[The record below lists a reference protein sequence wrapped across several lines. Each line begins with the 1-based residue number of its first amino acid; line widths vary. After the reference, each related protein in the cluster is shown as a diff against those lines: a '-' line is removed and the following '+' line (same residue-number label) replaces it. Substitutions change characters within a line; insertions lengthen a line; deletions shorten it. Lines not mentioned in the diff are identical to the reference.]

1 MHEFDGKALIF
12 MIFNNDA
19 IKKEL
24 SGLLDTSRQARRHHL
39 IFLLKIALAM
49 FLILCFSGFAIG
61 IGFVRGAIDA
71 APSLDI
77 LDVQPQGYASQIYD
91 ADGNLMQ
98 TLVME
103 GSNREEV
110 SFDQLPDDLVNAFIA
125 IEDSR
130 FYEHNGID
138 LKGILRAAYV
148 GITSGRFSEGASTIT
163 QQLIKNNVLQG
174 GYETSMADKLR
185 RKIQEQFLAVK
196 LEDQLDSK
204 ETILEYYLNTINLG
218 GNCLGVQTAAHR
230 YFGKNVWEL
239 TLSECTVL
247 AATTSNPSRYNPLT
261 HPKENAV
268 RRKIVLE
275 KMYEQNFIT
284 YDQKNDAL
292 DDDVYSRIQTVDNA
306 TSGSTVFSYFT
317 DAVYNQVCDDL
328 QSKLGYSASQAY
340 KLLYSGGLQIYSTMD
355 PSIQAIVDEE
365 INNADNYISSTG
377 SRLLEYSLNYALTV
391 CHADGSESTYT
402 ENDLISYFQSEKKQA
417 TFANIYASKEDIY
430 RSVREFKASLLISGD
445 SVTNETITPIL
456 EPQESVV
463 VMNQSNGHVAAIS
476 GGRGEKEGS
485 LTLNRALHCHRQ
497 PGSVS
502 MIISTFAPAID
513 SCGATLA
520 STYYDAPY
528 SSGNQQVLNWWG
540 NPYLGYNN
548 IRQAITYSMNV
559 IGARCLTSLVSDSTA
574 YDYLELFGLGDASGQ
589 EISFSLA
596 NTNSSYTVTNEM
608 LTAAF
613 ASIANDGIYQ
623 KPTYYTKVLDRQGN
637 ILLESVPSQ
646 TRIIK
651 SSSAALLTSAMED
664 VISSDSSYYYQ
675 YGITPTGTLCQVD
688 SMTLAGKSGTTTSGS
703 DVWFIGYSPY
713 YTCGI
718 WSGYDDSKVLSTGTE
733 YHKTIWQKI
742 MARIHTDLDNKDF
755 VFTDELESAKI
766 CSKSGLLAVDGVCN
780 SSSSNASVYTEY
792 FAPGT
797 APTSY
802 CDRHYA
808 LRICTE
814 SGKSATKYCPG
825 DSVVQRVY
833 LHIDDNDL
841 SSGTTTDSDYLAPS
855 NLQSCDIHTGDSTR

>member
-19 IKKEL
+19 IKNEL

-49 FLILCFSGFAIG
+49 FLILCFAGFAVG

-77 LDVQPQGYASQIYD
+77 IDVQPQGYASQIYD

-148 GITSGRFSEGASTIT
+148 GITNGRFSEGASTIT

-174 GYETSMADKLR
+174 GYETNMADKLR

-218 GNCLGVQTAAHR
+218 GNCLGVQTAANR

-239 TLSECTVL
+239 TLSECSVL

-292 DDDVYSRIQTVDNA
+292 DDDVYSRIQTVNNT

-328 QSKLGYSASQAY
+328 QSKLGYSASQSY

-355 PSIQAIVDEE
+355 PSIQSIVDEE
-365 INNADNYISSTG
+365 VNNADNYISSTG

-445 SVTNETITPIL
+445 SVTSETIIPIL

-463 VMNQSNGHVAAIS
+463 VMNQSNGQVAAIS

-485 LTLNRALHCHRQ
+485 LTLNRALHCSRQ
-497 PGSVS
+497 PGSIS
-502 MIISTFAPAID
+502 MILGTFAPAID

-574 YDYLELFGLGDASGQ
+574 YDYLELFGLGSADLFKAS
-589 EISFSLA
+589 SSLA
-596 NTNSSYTVTNEM
+596 STSQSYTVTNEM

-718 WSGYDDSKVLSTGTE
+718 WSGYDDSKVLSNGTE

-755 VFTDELESAKI
+755 IFTDELESAKI

-808 LRICTE
+808 LRICTK

-825 DSVVQRVY
+825 DLVVQRVY
-833 LHIDDNDL
+833 LHIDDSDL

-855 NLQSCDIHTGDSTR
+855 NLQSCDIHTGDSSR

>member
-1 MHEFDGKALIF
+1 
-12 MIFNNDA
+12 MIFNNDT

-39 IFLLKIALAM
+39 IFLLKMTLAV
-49 FLILCFSGFAIG
+49 FLILCCSGFAIG

-110 SFDQLPDDLVNAFIA
+110 SFDQLPADLVNAFIA

-163 QQLIKNNVLQG
+163 QQLIKNNMLQG

-196 LEDQLDSK
+196 LEDQLGSK

-275 KMYEQNFIT
+275 KMYDQNFIT

-292 DDDVYSRIQTVDNA
+292 ADDVYSRIQTADN
-306 TSGSTVFSYFT
+306 TFSGSMVFSYFT

-328 QSKLGYSASQAY
+328 QSKLGYSASQSY

-365 INNADNYISSTG
+365 VNNADNYISSTG
-377 SRLLEYSLNYALTV
+377 SRLLEYSLNYTLTV

-402 ENDLISYFQSEKKQA
+402 ENDLTSYFQSEKKQA
-417 TFANIYASKEDIY
+417 TFANVYASKEDIY
-430 RSVREFKASLLISGD
+430 RSIREFKASLLISGD

-485 LTLNRALHCHRQ
+485 LTLNRALHSNRQ
-497 PGSVS
+497 PGSAS

-574 YDYLELFGLGDASGQ
+574 YDYLELFGLGDTSGQ

-651 SSSAALLTSAMED
+651 SSSAALLTNAMED

-718 WSGYDDSKVLSTGTE
+718 WSGYDDSKVLSNGTE

-742 MARIHTDLDNKDF
+742 MARIHADLDNKDF

-780 SSSSNASVYTEY
+780 SSSSNACVYTEY

>member
-49 FLILCFSGFAIG
+49 FLILCFASFAIG

-110 SFDQLPDDLVNAFIA
+110 SFDQLPADLVNAFIA

-196 LEDQLDSK
+196 LEDQLGSK

-268 RRKIVLE
+268 RRKIVIE

-328 QSKLGYSASQAY
+328 QSKLGYSASQSY

-476 GGRGEKEGS
+476 GGRGEKEGI
-485 LTLNRALHCHRQ
+485 LTLNRALHSNRQ
-497 PGSVS
+497 PGSAS

-574 YDYLELFGLGDASGQ
+574 YDYLELFGLVDANVFES
-589 EISFSLA
+589 SASLA
-596 NTNSSYTVTNEM
+596 SASQSYTVTNEM

-637 ILLESVPSQ
+637 ILLESVPSK

-651 SSSAALLTSAMED
+651 SSSAALLTNAMED

-718 WSGYDDSKVLSTGTE
+718 WSGYDDSKVLSNGTE

-742 MARIHTDLDNKDF
+742 MARIHADLDNKDF

-780 SSSSNASVYTEY
+780 SSSSNACVYTEY

-833 LHIDDNDL
+833 LHIDDSDL

-855 NLQSCDIHTGDSTR
+855 NLQSCDIHTVDSTR

>member
-19 IKKEL
+19 IKNEL

-39 IFLLKIALAM
+39 IFLLKITLAM
-49 FLILCFSGFAIG
+49 FLILCFAGFAVG

-77 LDVQPQGYASQIYD
+77 IDVQPQGYASQIYD

-148 GITSGRFSEGASTIT
+148 GITNGRFSEGASTIT

-174 GYETSMADKLR
+174 GYETNMADKLR

-218 GNCLGVQTAAHR
+218 GNCLGVQTAANR

-239 TLSECTVL
+239 TLSECSVL

-292 DDDVYSRIQTVDNA
+292 DDDVYSRIQTVNNT

-328 QSKLGYSASQAY
+328 QSKLGYSASQSY

-355 PSIQAIVDEE
+355 PSIQSIVDEE
-365 INNADNYISSTG
+365 VNNADNYISSTG

-445 SVTNETITPIL
+445 SVTSETIIPIL

-463 VMNQSNGHVAAIS
+463 VMNQSNGQVAAIS

-485 LTLNRALHCHRQ
+485 LTLNRALHCSRQ
-497 PGSVS
+497 PGSIS
-502 MIISTFAPAID
+502 MILGTFAPAID

-528 SSGNQQVLNWWG
+528 LSGNQQVLNWWG

-574 YDYLELFGLGDASGQ
+574 YDYLELFGLGSADLFETS
-589 EISFSLA
+589 SSLA
-596 NTNSSYTVTNEM
+596 STSQSYTVTNEM

-718 WSGYDDSKVLSTGTE
+718 WSGYDDSKVLSNGTE

-755 VFTDELESAKI
+755 IFTDELESAKI

-825 DSVVQRVY
+825 DLVVQRVY
-833 LHIDDNDL
+833 LHIDDSDL

-855 NLQSCDIHTGDSTR
+855 NLQSCDIHTGDSSR

>member
-19 IKKEL
+19 IKNEL

-49 FLILCFSGFAIG
+49 FLILCFAGFAVG

-77 LDVQPQGYASQIYD
+77 IDVQPQGYASQIYD

-148 GITSGRFSEGASTIT
+148 GITNGRFSEGASTIT

-328 QSKLGYSASQAY
+328 QSKLGYSASQSY

-463 VMNQSNGHVAAIS
+463 VMNQSNGQVAAIS

-497 PGSVS
+497 PGSAS

-589 EISFSLA
+589 EFSFSPA

-651 SSSAALLTSAMED
+651 SSSAALLTNAMED

-688 SMTLAGKSGTTTSGS
+688 SMTLAGKSGTTISGS

-718 WSGYDDSKVLSTGTE
+718 WSGYDDSKVLSNGTE

-808 LRICTE
+808 LRICTK

-825 DSVVQRVY
+825 DLVVQRVY
-833 LHIDDNDL
+833 LHIDDSDL

-855 NLQSCDIHTGDSTR
+855 NLQSCDIHTGDSSR

>member
-49 FLILCFSGFAIG
+49 FLILCFASFAIG

-110 SFDQLPDDLVNAFIA
+110 SFDQLPADLVNAFIA

-196 LEDQLDSK
+196 LEDQLGSK

-328 QSKLGYSASQAY
+328 QSKLGYSASQSY

-485 LTLNRALHCHRQ
+485 LTLNRALHSNRQ
-497 PGSVS
+497 PGSAS

-574 YDYLELFGLGDASGQ
+574 YDYLELFGLVDANVFES
-589 EISFSLA
+589 SASLA
-596 NTNSSYTVTNEM
+596 SASQSYTVTNEM

-637 ILLESVPSQ
+637 ILLESVPSK

-651 SSSAALLTSAMED
+651 SSSAALLTNAMED

-718 WSGYDDSKVLSTGTE
+718 WSGYDDSKVLSNGTE

-742 MARIHTDLDNKDF
+742 MARIHADLDNKDF

-780 SSSSNASVYTEY
+780 SSSSNACVYTEY

-833 LHIDDNDL
+833 LHIDDSDL

-855 NLQSCDIHTGDSTR
+855 NLQSCDIHTVDSTR

>member
-1 MHEFDGKALIF
+1 

-49 FLILCFSGFAIG
+49 FLILCFAGFAIG

-148 GITSGRFSEGASTIT
+148 GITNGRFSEGASTIT

-328 QSKLGYSASQAY
+328 QSKLGYSASQSY

-365 INNADNYISSTG
+365 VNNADNYISSTG

-463 VMNQSNGHVAAIS
+463 VMNQSNGQVAAIS

-497 PGSVS
+497 PGSAS

-574 YDYLELFGLGDASGQ
+574 YDYLELFGLVDANVFES
-589 EISFSLA
+589 SASLA
-596 NTNSSYTVTNEM
+596 SASQSYTVTNEM

-637 ILLESVPSQ
+637 ILLESV
-646 TRIIK
+646 
-651 SSSAALLTSAMED
+651 L
-664 VISSDSSYYYQ
+664 SDKNYQ
-675 YGITPTGTLCQVD
+675 KFLCCSFNKCNGGCD
-688 SMTLAGKSGTTTSGS
+688 
-703 DVWFIGYSPY
+703 FI
-713 YTCGI
+713 
-718 WSGYDDSKVLSTGTE
+718 
-733 YHKTIWQKI
+733 
-742 MARIHTDLDNKDF
+742 
-755 VFTDELESAKI
+755 
-766 CSKSGLLAVDGVCN
+766 
-780 SSSSNASVYTEY
+780 
-792 FAPGT
+792 
-797 APTSY
+797 
-802 CDRHYA
+802 
-808 LRICTE
+808 
-814 SGKSATKYCPG
+814 
-825 DSVVQRVY
+825 
-833 LHIDDNDL
+833 
-841 SSGTTTDSDYLAPS
+841 
-855 NLQSCDIHTGDSTR
+855 

>member
-19 IKKEL
+19 IKNEL

-49 FLILCFSGFAIG
+49 FLILCFAGFAVG

-77 LDVQPQGYASQIYD
+77 IDVQPQGYASQIYD

-148 GITSGRFSEGASTIT
+148 GITNGRFSEGASTIT

-218 GNCLGVQTAAHR
+218 GNCLGVQTAANR

-239 TLSECTVL
+239 TLSECSVL

-292 DDDVYSRIQTVDNA
+292 DDDVYSRIQTVNNT

-328 QSKLGYSASQAY
+328 QSKLGYSASQSY

-355 PSIQAIVDEE
+355 PSIQSIVDEE
-365 INNADNYISSTG
+365 VNNADNYISSTG

-402 ENDLISYFQSEKKQA
+402 ENDLTSYFQSEKKQA

-445 SVTNETITPIL
+445 SVTSETIIPIL

-463 VMNQSNGHVAAIS
+463 VMNQSNGQVAAIS

-485 LTLNRALHCHRQ
+485 LTLNRALHCSRQ
-497 PGSVS
+497 PGSIS
-502 MIISTFAPAID
+502 MILSTFAPAID

-528 SSGNQQVLNWWG
+528 LSGNQQVLNWWG

-589 EISFSLA
+589 EFSFSPA

-718 WSGYDDSKVLSTGTE
+718 WSGYDDSKVLSNGTE

-755 VFTDELESAKI
+755 IFTDELESAKI

-808 LRICTE
+808 LRICTK

-825 DSVVQRVY
+825 DLVVQRVY
-833 LHIDDNDL
+833 LHIDDSDL

-855 NLQSCDIHTGDSTR
+855 NLQSCDIHTGDSSR

>member
-49 FLILCFSGFAIG
+49 FLILCFAGFAIG

-138 LKGILRAAYV
+138 LRGILRAAYV
-148 GITSGRFSEGASTIT
+148 GITNGRFSEGASTIT

-196 LEDQLDSK
+196 LEDQLGSK

-328 QSKLGYSASQAY
+328 QSKLGYSASQSY

-463 VMNQSNGHVAAIS
+463 VMNQSNGQVAAIS

-497 PGSVS
+497 PGSAS

-651 SSSAALLTSAMED
+651 SSSAALLTNAMED

-718 WSGYDDSKVLSTGTE
+718 WSGYDDSKVLSNGTE

-742 MARIHTDLDNKDF
+742 MARIHADLDNKDF

-855 NLQSCDIHTGDSTR
+855 NLQSCDIHTVDSTH

>member
-12 MIFNNDA
+12 MIFNNDS
-19 IKKEL
+19 IKNEL

-49 FLILCFSGFAIG
+49 FLILCFAGFAVG

-77 LDVQPQGYASQIYD
+77 IDVQPQGYASQIYD

-148 GITSGRFSEGASTIT
+148 GITNGRFSEGASTIT

-196 LEDQLDSK
+196 LEDQLGSK

-292 DDDVYSRIQTVDNA
+292 DDDVYSRIQTVNNT

-328 QSKLGYSASQAY
+328 QSKLGYSASQSY

-355 PSIQAIVDEE
+355 PSIQSIVDEE
-365 INNADNYISSTG
+365 VNNADNYISSTG

-445 SVTNETITPIL
+445 SVTSETIIPIL
-456 EPQESVV
+456 EPQESVI
-463 VMNQSNGHVAAIS
+463 VMNQSNGQVAAIS

-485 LTLNRALHCHRQ
+485 LTLNRALHCSRQ
-497 PGSVS
+497 PGSIS
-502 MIISTFAPAID
+502 MILGTFAPAID

-574 YDYLELFGLGDASGQ
+574 YDYLELFGLVDANVFES
-589 EISFSLA
+589 SASLA
-596 NTNSSYTVTNEM
+596 SASQSYTVTNEM

-651 SSSAALLTSAMED
+651 SSSAALLTNAMED
-664 VISSDSSYYYQ
+664 VVSSDSSYYYQ
-675 YGITPTGTLCQVD
+675 YGITPTGKLCQID

-718 WSGYDDSKVLSTGTE
+718 WSGYDDSKVLSNGTE

-825 DSVVQRVY
+825 DLVVQRVY
-833 LHIDDNDL
+833 LHIDDSDL

-855 NLQSCDIHTGDSTR
+855 NLQSCDIHTGDSSR

>member
-445 SVTNETITPIL
+445 SVANETITPIL

-520 STYYDAPY
+520 STYYDSPY

-574 YDYLELFGLGDASGQ
+574 YDYLELFGLGDTSGQ

-623 KPTYYTKVLDRQGN
+623 KPTYYTKVLDRHGN

-651 SSSAALLTSAMED
+651 SSSAALLTNAMED

-718 WSGYDDSKVLSTGTE
+718 WSGYDDSKVLSNGTE

-742 MARIHTDLDNKDF
+742 MARIHADLDNKDF

-780 SSSSNASVYTEY
+780 SSSSNACVYTEY

-833 LHIDDNDL
+833 LHIDDSDL

-855 NLQSCDIHTGDSTR
+855 NLQSCDIHTVDSTR

>member
-49 FLILCFSGFAIG
+49 FLILCFAGFAIG

-110 SFDQLPDDLVNAFIA
+110 SFDQLPADLVNAFIA

-196 LEDQLDSK
+196 LEDQLGSK

-328 QSKLGYSASQAY
+328 QSKLGYSASQSY

-574 YDYLELFGLGDASGQ
+574 YDYLELFGLGDTSGQ

-637 ILLESVPSQ
+637 ILLESVPSK

-651 SSSAALLTSAMED
+651 SSSAALLTNAMED

-792 FAPGT
+792 FAPST

-833 LHIDDNDL
+833 LHIDDSDL

-855 NLQSCDIHTGDSTR
+855 NLQSCDIHTVDSTR

>member
-49 FLILCFSGFAIG
+49 FLILCFAGFAIG

-196 LEDQLDSK
+196 LEDQLGSK

-328 QSKLGYSASQAY
+328 QSKLGYSASQSY

-463 VMNQSNGHVAAIS
+463 VMNQSNGQVAAIS

-497 PGSVS
+497 PGSAS

-574 YDYLELFGLGDASGQ
+574 YDYLELFGLVDANVFES
-589 EISFSLA
+589 SASLA
-596 NTNSSYTVTNEM
+596 SASQSYTVTNEM

-651 SSSAALLTSAMED
+651 SSSAALLTNAMED

-675 YGITPTGTLCQVD
+675 Y
-688 SMTLAGKSGTTTSGS
+688 
-703 DVWFIGYSPY
+703 
-713 YTCGI
+713 
-718 WSGYDDSKVLSTGTE
+718 
-733 YHKTIWQKI
+733 
-742 MARIHTDLDNKDF
+742 
-755 VFTDELESAKI
+755 
-766 CSKSGLLAVDGVCN
+766 
-780 SSSSNASVYTEY
+780 
-792 FAPGT
+792 
-797 APTSY
+797 
-802 CDRHYA
+802 
-808 LRICTE
+808 
-814 SGKSATKYCPG
+814 
-825 DSVVQRVY
+825 
-833 LHIDDNDL
+833 
-841 SSGTTTDSDYLAPS
+841 
-855 NLQSCDIHTGDSTR
+855 

>member
-49 FLILCFSGFAIG
+49 FLILCFAGFAIG
-61 IGFVRGAIDA
+61 IGFVRGSIDA

-196 LEDQLDSK
+196 LENQLDSK

-328 QSKLGYSASQAY
+328 QSKLGYSASQSY

-445 SVTNETITPIL
+445 SVTNETITPII

-463 VMNQSNGHVAAIS
+463 VMNQSNGQVAAIS

-485 LTLNRALHCHRQ
+485 LTLNRALHSSRQ
-497 PGSVS
+497 PGSAS

-559 IGARCLTSLVSDSTA
+559 IGARCLTSLVSESTA
-574 YDYLELFGLGDASGQ
+574 YDYLELFGLGDTSGQ

-651 SSSAALLTSAMED
+651 SSSAALLTNAMED

-718 WSGYDDSKVLSTGTE
+718 WSGYDDSKVLSNGTE

-841 SSGTTTDSDYLAPS
+841 SRGTTTDSDYLGPS

>member
-12 MIFNNDA
+12 MIFNNYA

-49 FLILCFSGFAIG
+49 FLILCFAGFAIG

-574 YDYLELFGLGDASGQ
+574 YDYLELFGLGDTSGQ

-637 ILLESVPSQ
+637 ILLESVPSK

-651 SSSAALLTSAMED
+651 SSSAALLTNAMED

-718 WSGYDDSKVLSTGTE
+718 WSGYDDSKVLSNGTE

-742 MARIHTDLDNKDF
+742 MARIHADLDNKDF

-780 SSSSNASVYTEY
+780 SSSSNACVYTEY

-833 LHIDDNDL
+833 LHIDDSDL

-855 NLQSCDIHTGDSTR
+855 NLQSCDIHTVDSTR

>member
-1 MHEFDGKALIF
+1 
-12 MIFNNDA
+12 MIFNNDT

-39 IFLLKIALAM
+39 IFLLKMTLAV
-49 FLILCFSGFAIG
+49 FLILCCTGFAIG

-77 LDVQPQGYASQIYD
+77 LSAQPQGYASQIYD

-174 GYETSMADKLR
+174 GYETSIADKLR
-185 RKIQEQFLAVK
+185 RKIQEQFLATK
-196 LEDQLDSK
+196 LEDQLDNK

-275 KMYEQNFIT
+275 KMYDQNFIT

-292 DDDVYSRIQTVDNA
+292 ADDVYNRIQTADN
-306 TSGSTVFSYFT
+306 TFSGSIVFSYFT

-328 QSKLGYSASQAY
+328 QSKLGYSASQSY

-365 INNADNYISSTG
+365 VNNADNYISSTG
-377 SRLLEYSLNYALTV
+377 SRLLEYSLNYTLTV

-402 ENDLISYFQSEKKQA
+402 ENDLTSYFQSEKKQA
-417 TFANIYASKEDIY
+417 TFANVYASKEDIY
-430 RSVREFKASLLISGD
+430 RSIREFKASLLISGD

-485 LTLNRALHCHRQ
+485 LTLNRALHSNRQ
-497 PGSVS
+497 PGSAS
-502 MIISTFAPAID
+502 MIISMFAPAID

-675 YGITPTGTLCQVD
+675 YGITPTGKLCQVD

-833 LHIDDNDL
+833 LHIDDSDL

-855 NLQSCDIHTGDSTR
+855 NLQSCDIHTVDSTH

>member
-19 IKKEL
+19 IKNEL

-49 FLILCFSGFAIG
+49 FLILCFAGFAVG

-77 LDVQPQGYASQIYD
+77 IDVQPQGYASQIYD

-138 LKGILRAAYV
+138 LKGLLRAAYV
-148 GITSGRFSEGASTIT
+148 GITNGRFSEGASTIT

-174 GYETSMADKLR
+174 GYETNMADKLR

-218 GNCLGVQTAAHR
+218 GNCLGVQTAANR

-239 TLSECTVL
+239 TLSECSVL

-292 DDDVYSRIQTVDNA
+292 DDDVYSRIQTVNNT

-328 QSKLGYSASQAY
+328 QSKLGYSASQSY

-355 PSIQAIVDEE
+355 PSIQSIVDEE
-365 INNADNYISSTG
+365 VNNADNYISSTG

-445 SVTNETITPIL
+445 SVTSETIIPIL

-463 VMNQSNGHVAAIS
+463 VMNQSNGQVAAIS

-485 LTLNRALHCHRQ
+485 LTLNRALHCSRQ
-497 PGSVS
+497 PGSIS
-502 MIISTFAPAID
+502 MILGTFAPAID

-574 YDYLELFGLGDASGQ
+574 YDYLELFGLGSADLFKAS
-589 EISFSLA
+589 SSLA
-596 NTNSSYTVTNEM
+596 STSQSYTVTNEM

-651 SSSAALLTSAMED
+651 SSSAALLTNAMED

-718 WSGYDDSKVLSTGTE
+718 WSGYDDSKVLSNGTE

-755 VFTDELESAKI
+755 IFTDELESAKI

-808 LRICTE
+808 LRICTK

-825 DSVVQRVY
+825 DLVVQRVY
-833 LHIDDNDL
+833 LHIDDSDL

-855 NLQSCDIHTGDSTR
+855 NLQSCDIHTGDSSR

>member
-12 MIFNNDA
+12 MIFNNDT

-49 FLILCFSGFAIG
+49 FLILCFAGFAIG

-328 QSKLGYSASQAY
+328 QSKLGYSASQSY

-365 INNADNYISSTG
+365 VNNADNYISSTG
-377 SRLLEYSLNYALTV
+377 SRLLEYSLNYTLTV

-402 ENDLISYFQSEKKQA
+402 ENDLTSYFQSEKKQA
-417 TFANIYASKEDIY
+417 TFANVYASKEDIY
-430 RSVREFKASLLISGD
+430 RSIREFKASLLISGD

-485 LTLNRALHCHRQ
+485 LTLNRALHSNRQ
-497 PGSVS
+497 PGSAS
-502 MIISTFAPAID
+502 MIISIFAPAID

-520 STYYDAPY
+520 STYYDSPY

-574 YDYLELFGLGDASGQ
+574 YDYLELFGLGDTSGQ

-623 KPTYYTKVLDRQGN
+623 KPTYYTKVLDRHGN

-651 SSSAALLTSAMED
+651 SSSAALLTNAMED

-718 WSGYDDSKVLSTGTE
+718 WSGYDDSKVLSNGTE

-742 MARIHTDLDNKDF
+742 MARIHADLDNKDF

-780 SSSSNASVYTEY
+780 SSSSNACVYTEY

-833 LHIDDNDL
+833 LHIDDSDL

-855 NLQSCDIHTGDSTR
+855 NLQSCDIHTVDSTQ

>member
-19 IKKEL
+19 IKNEL

-49 FLILCFSGFAIG
+49 FLILCFAGFAVG

-77 LDVQPQGYASQIYD
+77 IDVQPQGYASQIYD

-148 GITSGRFSEGASTIT
+148 GITNGRFSEGASTIT

-174 GYETSMADKLR
+174 GYETNMADKLR

-218 GNCLGVQTAAHR
+218 GNCLGVQTAANR

-239 TLSECTVL
+239 TLSECSVL

-261 HPKENAV
+261 HPNENAV

-292 DDDVYSRIQTVDNA
+292 DDDVYSRIQTVNNT

-328 QSKLGYSASQAY
+328 QSKLGYSASQSY

-355 PSIQAIVDEE
+355 PSIQSIVDEE
-365 INNADNYISSTG
+365 VNNADNYISSTG

-445 SVTNETITPIL
+445 SVTSETIIPIL

-463 VMNQSNGHVAAIS
+463 VMNQSNGQVAAIS

-485 LTLNRALHCHRQ
+485 LTLNRALHCSRQ
-497 PGSVS
+497 PGSIS
-502 MIISTFAPAID
+502 MILGTFAPAID

-574 YDYLELFGLGDASGQ
+574 YDYLELFGLGSADLFKAS
-589 EISFSLA
+589 SSLVS
-596 NTNSSYTVTNEM
+596 TSQSYTVTNEM

-675 YGITPTGTLCQVD
+675 YGITSTGKLCQVD

-703 DVWFIGYSPY
+703 DVWFIGCSPY

-718 WSGYDDSKVLSTGTE
+718 WSGYDDSKVLSNGTE

-755 VFTDELESAKI
+755 IFTDELESAKI

-808 LRICTE
+808 LRICTK
-814 SGKSATKYCPG
+814 SGKSATKYCPS
-825 DSVVQRVY
+825 DLVVQRVY
-833 LHIDDNDL
+833 LHIDDSDL

-855 NLQSCDIHTGDSTR
+855 NLQSCDIHTGDSSR

>member
-39 IFLLKIALAM
+39 IFLLKITLAM
-49 FLILCFSGFAIG
+49 FLILCFAGFAIG

-138 LKGILRAAYV
+138 LKGILRAVYV
-148 GITSGRFSEGASTIT
+148 GITNGRFSEGASTIT

-196 LEDQLDSK
+196 LEDQLGSK

-328 QSKLGYSASQAY
+328 QSKLGYSASQSY

-520 STYYDAPY
+520 STYYDSPY

-574 YDYLELFGLGDASGQ
+574 YDYLELFGLGDTSGQ

-623 KPTYYTKVLDRQGN
+623 KPTYYTKVLDRHGN

-651 SSSAALLTSAMED
+651 SSSAALLTNAMED

-718 WSGYDDSKVLSTGTE
+718 WSGYDDSKVLSNGTE

-742 MARIHTDLDNKDF
+742 MARIHADLDNKDF

-780 SSSSNASVYTEY
+780 SSSSNACVYTEY

-833 LHIDDNDL
+833 LHIDDSDL

-855 NLQSCDIHTGDSTR
+855 NLQSCDIHTVDSTR

>member
-49 FLILCFSGFAIG
+49 FLILCFAGFAIG

-148 GITSGRFSEGASTIT
+148 GITNGRFSEGASTIT

-196 LEDQLDSK
+196 LEDQLGSK

-328 QSKLGYSASQAY
+328 QSKLGYSASQSY

-463 VMNQSNGHVAAIS
+463 VMNQSNGQVAAIS

-497 PGSVS
+497 PGSAS

-675 YGITPTGTLCQVD
+675 YGITPTGKLCQVD

-833 LHIDDNDL
+833 LHIDDSDL

-855 NLQSCDIHTGDSTR
+855 NLQSCDIHTVDSTR

>member
-49 FLILCFSGFAIG
+49 FLILCFVGFAIG

-148 GITSGRFSEGASTIT
+148 GITNGRFSEGASTIT

-185 RKIQEQFLAVK
+185 RKIQEQFLSVK

-328 QSKLGYSASQAY
+328 QSKLGYSASQSY

-463 VMNQSNGHVAAIS
+463 VMNQSNGQVAAIS

-497 PGSVS
+497 PGSAS

-589 EISFSLA
+589 EFSFSPA

-651 SSSAALLTSAMED
+651 SSSAALLTNAMED
-664 VISSDSSYYYQ
+664 VVSSDSSYYYQ

-688 SMTLAGKSGTTTSGS
+688 SMTLAGKSGTTISGS

-718 WSGYDDSKVLSTGTE
+718 WSGYDDSKVLSNGTE

-814 SGKSATKYCPG
+814 SGKSATKYCPD

-833 LHIDDNDL
+833 LHIDDTDL

>member
-12 MIFNNDA
+12 MIFNNDT

-49 FLILCFSGFAIG
+49 FLILCFAGFAIG

-328 QSKLGYSASQAY
+328 QSKLGYSASQSY

-402 ENDLISYFQSEKKQA
+402 ENDLINYFQSEKKQA

-430 RSVREFKASLLISGD
+430 RYIREFKASLLISGD

-463 VMNQSNGHVAAIS
+463 VMNQSNGQVAAIS

-497 PGSVS
+497 PGSAS

-637 ILLESVPSQ
+637 ILLESIPSQ

-675 YGITPTGTLCQVD
+675 YGITPTGKLCQVD

-718 WSGYDDSKVLSTGTE
+718 WSGYDDSKVLSNGTE

-742 MARIHTDLDNKDF
+742 MARIHADLDNKDF

-780 SSSSNASVYTEY
+780 SSSSNACVYTEY

-833 LHIDDNDL
+833 LHIDDSDL

-855 NLQSCDIHTGDSTR
+855 NLQSCDIHTVDSTQ

>member
-49 FLILCFSGFAIG
+49 FLILCFAGFAIG

-148 GITSGRFSEGASTIT
+148 GITNGRFSEGASTIT

-328 QSKLGYSASQAY
+328 QSKLGYSASQSY

-463 VMNQSNGHVAAIS
+463 VMNQSNGQVAAIS

-497 PGSVS
+497 PGSAS

-675 YGITPTGTLCQVD
+675 YGITPTGKLCQVD

-833 LHIDDNDL
+833 LHIDDSDL

-855 NLQSCDIHTGDSTR
+855 NLQSCDIHTVDSTR

>member
-12 MIFNNDA
+12 MIFNNDS
-19 IKKEL
+19 IKNEL

-49 FLILCFSGFAIG
+49 FLILCFAGFAVG

-77 LDVQPQGYASQIYD
+77 IDVQPQGYASQIYD

-148 GITSGRFSEGASTIT
+148 GITNGRFSEGASTIT

-174 GYETSMADKLR
+174 GYETNMADKLR

-218 GNCLGVQTAAHR
+218 GNCLGVQTAANR

-239 TLSECTVL
+239 TLSECSVL

-292 DDDVYSRIQTVDNA
+292 DDDVYSRIQTVNNT

-328 QSKLGYSASQAY
+328 QSKLGYSASQSY

-355 PSIQAIVDEE
+355 PSIQSIVDEE
-365 INNADNYISSTG
+365 VNNADNYISSTG

-445 SVTNETITPIL
+445 SVTSETIIPIL

-463 VMNQSNGHVAAIS
+463 VMNQSNGQVAAIS

-485 LTLNRALHCHRQ
+485 LTLNRALHCSRQ
-497 PGSVS
+497 PGSIS
-502 MIISTFAPAID
+502 MILGTFAPAID

-528 SSGNQQVLNWWG
+528 LSGNQQVLNWWG

-574 YDYLELFGLGDASGQ
+574 YDYLELFGLGSADLFETS
-589 EISFSLA
+589 SSLA
-596 NTNSSYTVTNEM
+596 STSQSYTVTNEM

-718 WSGYDDSKVLSTGTE
+718 WSGYDDSKVLSNGTE

-755 VFTDELESAKI
+755 IFTDELESAKI

-808 LRICTE
+808 LRICTK

-825 DSVVQRVY
+825 DLVVQRVY
-833 LHIDDNDL
+833 LHIDDSDL

-855 NLQSCDIHTGDSTR
+855 NLQSCDIHTGDSSR

>member
-12 MIFNNDA
+12 MIFNNDT

-49 FLILCFSGFAIG
+49 FLILCFAGFAIG

-328 QSKLGYSASQAY
+328 QSKLGYSASQSY

-463 VMNQSNGHVAAIS
+463 VMNQSNGQVAAIS

-497 PGSVS
+497 PGSAS

-780 SSSSNASVYTEY
+780 SSSSNACVYTEY

-833 LHIDDNDL
+833 LHIDDSDL

-855 NLQSCDIHTGDSTR
+855 NLQSCDIHTVDSTH

>member
-49 FLILCFSGFAIG
+49 FLILCFAGFAIG

-110 SFDQLPDDLVNAFIA
+110 SFDQLPADLVNAFIA

-196 LEDQLDSK
+196 LEDQLGSK

-268 RRKIVLE
+268 RRKIVIE

-284 YDQKNDAL
+284 YDQKNYAL

-328 QSKLGYSASQAY
+328 QSKLGYSASQSY

-355 PSIQAIVDEE
+355 SSIQAIVDEE

-485 LTLNRALHCHRQ
+485 LTLNRALHSNRQ
-497 PGSVS
+497 PGSAS

-574 YDYLELFGLGDASGQ
+574 YDYLELFGLVDANVFES
-589 EISFSLA
+589 SASLA
-596 NTNSSYTVTNEM
+596 SASQSYTVTNEM

-637 ILLESVPSQ
+637 ILLESVPSK

-651 SSSAALLTSAMED
+651 SSSAALLTNAMED

-718 WSGYDDSKVLSTGTE
+718 WSGYDDSKVLSNGTE

-742 MARIHTDLDNKDF
+742 MARIHADLDNKDF

-780 SSSSNASVYTEY
+780 SSSSNACVYTEY

-833 LHIDDNDL
+833 LHIDDSDL

-855 NLQSCDIHTGDSTR
+855 NLQSCDIHTVDSTR

>member
-19 IKKEL
+19 IKNEL

-49 FLILCFSGFAIG
+49 FLILCFAGFAVG

-77 LDVQPQGYASQIYD
+77 IDVQPQGYASQIYD

-148 GITSGRFSEGASTIT
+148 GITNGRFSEGASTIT

-218 GNCLGVQTAAHR
+218 GNCLGVQTAANR

-292 DDDVYSRIQTVDNA
+292 ADDVYSRIQTVNNT

-328 QSKLGYSASQAY
+328 QSKLGYSASQSY

-355 PSIQAIVDEE
+355 PSIQSIVDEE
-365 INNADNYISSTG
+365 VNNADNYISSTG

-402 ENDLISYFQSEKKQA
+402 ENDLTSYFQSEKKQA

-445 SVTNETITPIL
+445 SVTSETIIPIL

-463 VMNQSNGHVAAIS
+463 VMNQSNGQVAAIS

-485 LTLNRALHCHRQ
+485 LTLNRALHCSRQ
-497 PGSVS
+497 PGSIS
-502 MIISTFAPAID
+502 MILSTFAPAID

-528 SSGNQQVLNWWG
+528 LSGNQQVLNWWG

-574 YDYLELFGLGDASGQ
+574 YDYLELFGLGNTDLFETS
-589 EISFSLA
+589 SSLA
-596 NTNSSYTVTNEM
+596 STSQSYTVTNEM

-651 SSSAALLTSAMED
+651 SSSAALLTNAMED
-664 VISSDSSYYYQ
+664 VISSNSSYYYQ

-718 WSGYDDSKVLSTGTE
+718 WSGYDDSKVLSNGTE

-780 SSSSNASVYTEY
+780 SSSSNACVYTEY

>member
-49 FLILCFSGFAIG
+49 FLILCFAGFAIG

-185 RKIQEQFLAVK
+185 RKIQEQFLATK

-328 QSKLGYSASQAY
+328 QSKLGYSASQSY

-365 INNADNYISSTG
+365 INNADNYISSAG

-497 PGSVS
+497 PGSAS

-520 STYYDAPY
+520 STYYDSPY

-574 YDYLELFGLGDASGQ
+574 YDYLELFGLGDTSGQ

-623 KPTYYTKVLDRQGN
+623 KPTYYTKVLDRHGN

-651 SSSAALLTSAMED
+651 SSSAALLTNAMED

-718 WSGYDDSKVLSTGTE
+718 WSGYDDSKVLSNGTE

-742 MARIHTDLDNKDF
+742 MARIHADLDNKDF

-780 SSSSNASVYTEY
+780 SSSSNACVYTEY

-833 LHIDDNDL
+833 LHIDDSDL

-855 NLQSCDIHTGDSTR
+855 NLQSCDIHTVDSTR

>member
-49 FLILCFSGFAIG
+49 FLILCFAGFAIG

-196 LEDQLDSK
+196 LEDQLGSK

-463 VMNQSNGHVAAIS
+463 VMNQSNGQVAAIS

-497 PGSVS
+497 PGSAS

-574 YDYLELFGLGDASGQ
+574 YDYLELFGLDDANVFES
-589 EISFSLA
+589 SASLA
-596 NTNSSYTVTNEM
+596 SASQSYTVTNEM

-664 VISSDSSYYYQ
+664 VISSDSSYYEVVLLYH
-675 YGITPTGTLCQVD
+675 ITTHRHLLLLLLLPHHIQQ
-688 SMTLAGKSGTTTSGS
+688 
-703 DVWFIGYSPY
+703 P
-713 YTCGI
+713 
-718 WSGYDDSKVLSTGTE
+718 
-733 YHKTIWQKI
+733 Q
-742 MARIHTDLDNKDF
+742 DLHP
-755 VFTDELESAKI
+755 
-766 CSKSGLLAVDGVCN
+766 LLD
-780 SSSSNASVYTEY
+780 
-792 FAPGT
+792 
-797 APTSY
+797 
-802 CDRHYA
+802 
-808 LRICTE
+808 
-814 SGKSATKYCPG
+814 
-825 DSVVQRVY
+825 
-833 LHIDDNDL
+833 
-841 SSGTTTDSDYLAPS
+841 
-855 NLQSCDIHTGDSTR
+855 

>member
-12 MIFNNDA
+12 MIFNNDT

-49 FLILCFSGFAIG
+49 FLILCFAGFAIG

-110 SFDQLPDDLVNAFIA
+110 CFDQLPDDLVNAFIA

-328 QSKLGYSASQAY
+328 QSKLGYSASQSY

-402 ENDLISYFQSEKKQA
+402 ENDLINYFQSEKKQA

-497 PGSVS
+497 PGSAS

-675 YGITPTGTLCQVD
+675 YGITPTGKLCQVD

-780 SSSSNASVYTEY
+780 SSSSNACVYTEY

-808 LRICTE
+808 LRICSE

-833 LHIDDNDL
+833 LHIDDSDL

-855 NLQSCDIHTGDSTR
+855 NLQSCDIHTVDSTR

>member
-12 MIFNNDA
+12 MIFNNDT

-49 FLILCFSGFAIG
+49 FLILCFAGFAIG

-328 QSKLGYSASQAY
+328 QSKLGYSASQSY

-485 LTLNRALHCHRQ
+485 LTLNRALHSNRQ
-497 PGSVS
+497 PGSAS
-502 MIISTFAPAID
+502 MIINTFAPAID

-833 LHIDDNDL
+833 LHIDDSDL

>member
-12 MIFNNDA
+12 MIFNNDT
-19 IKKEL
+19 IKNEL

-49 FLILCFSGFAIG
+49 FLILCFAGFAVG

-77 LDVQPQGYASQIYD
+77 IDVQPQGYASQIYD

-148 GITSGRFSEGASTIT
+148 GITNGRFSEGASTIT

-174 GYETSMADKLR
+174 GYETNMADKLR

-218 GNCLGVQTAAHR
+218 GNCLGVQTAANR

-239 TLSECTVL
+239 TLSECSVL

-292 DDDVYSRIQTVDNA
+292 DDDVYSRIQTVNNT

-328 QSKLGYSASQAY
+328 QSKLGYSASQSY

-355 PSIQAIVDEE
+355 PSIQSIVDEE
-365 INNADNYISSTG
+365 VNNADNYISSTG

-445 SVTNETITPIL
+445 SVTSETIIPIL

-463 VMNQSNGHVAAIS
+463 VMNQSNGQVAAIS

-485 LTLNRALHCHRQ
+485 LTLNRALHCSRQ
-497 PGSVS
+497 PGSIS
-502 MIISTFAPAID
+502 MILGTFAPAID

-528 SSGNQQVLNWWG
+528 LSGNQQVLNWWG

-574 YDYLELFGLGDASGQ
+574 YDYLELFGLGSADLFKAS
-589 EISFSLA
+589 SSLA
-596 NTNSSYTVTNEM
+596 STSQSYTVTNEM

-651 SSSAALLTSAMED
+651 SSSAALLTNAMED

-718 WSGYDDSKVLSTGTE
+718 WSGYDDSKVLSNGTE

-755 VFTDELESAKI
+755 IFTDELESAKI

-780 SSSSNASVYTEY
+780 SSSSNACVYTEY

-808 LRICTE
+808 LRICTK

-825 DSVVQRVY
+825 DLVVQRVY
-833 LHIDDNDL
+833 LHIDDSDL

-855 NLQSCDIHTGDSTR
+855 NLQSCDIHTGDSSR

>member
-19 IKKEL
+19 IKNEL

-49 FLILCFSGFAIG
+49 FLILCFAGFAVG

-77 LDVQPQGYASQIYD
+77 IDVQPQGYASQIYD

-148 GITSGRFSEGASTIT
+148 GITNGRFSEGASTIT

-218 GNCLGVQTAAHR
+218 GNCLGVQTAANR

-239 TLSECTVL
+239 TLSECSVL

-292 DDDVYSRIQTVDNA
+292 DDDVYSRIQTVNNT

-328 QSKLGYSASQAY
+328 QSKLGYSASQSY

-355 PSIQAIVDEE
+355 PSIQSIVDEE
-365 INNADNYISSTG
+365 VNNADNYISSTG

-445 SVTNETITPIL
+445 SVTSETIIPIL

-463 VMNQSNGHVAAIS
+463 VMNQSNGQVAAIS

-485 LTLNRALHCHRQ
+485 LTLNRALHCSRQ
-497 PGSVS
+497 PGSIS
-502 MIISTFAPAID
+502 MILGTFAPAID

-574 YDYLELFGLGDASGQ
+574 YDYLELFGLGSADLFETS
-589 EISFSLA
+589 SSLA
-596 NTNSSYTVTNEM
+596 STSQSYTVTNEM

-718 WSGYDDSKVLSTGTE
+718 WSGYDDSKVLSNGTE

-755 VFTDELESAKI
+755 IFTDELESAKI

-833 LHIDDNDL
+833 LHIDDSDL

-855 NLQSCDIHTGDSTR
+855 NLQSCDIHTGDSSR

>member
-12 MIFNNDA
+12 MIFNNDS
-19 IKKEL
+19 IKNEL

-49 FLILCFSGFAIG
+49 FLILCFAGFAVG

-77 LDVQPQGYASQIYD
+77 IDVQPQGYASQIYD

-148 GITSGRFSEGASTIT
+148 GITNGRFSEGASTIT

-174 GYETSMADKLR
+174 GYETNMADKLR

-218 GNCLGVQTAAHR
+218 GNCLGVQTAANR

-239 TLSECTVL
+239 TLSECSVL

-292 DDDVYSRIQTVDNA
+292 DDDVYSRIQTVNNT

-328 QSKLGYSASQAY
+328 QSKLGYSASQSY

-355 PSIQAIVDEE
+355 PSIQSIVDEE
-365 INNADNYISSTG
+365 VNNADNYISSTG

-445 SVTNETITPIL
+445 SVTSETIIPIL

-463 VMNQSNGHVAAIS
+463 VMNQSNGQVAAIS

-485 LTLNRALHCHRQ
+485 LTLNRALHCSRQ
-497 PGSVS
+497 PGSIS
-502 MIISTFAPAID
+502 MILGTFAPAID

-574 YDYLELFGLGDASGQ
+574 YDYLELFGLGSADLFKAS
-589 EISFSLA
+589 SSLA
-596 NTNSSYTVTNEM
+596 STSQSYTVTNEM

-718 WSGYDDSKVLSTGTE
+718 WSGYDDSKVLSNGTE

-755 VFTDELESAKI
+755 IFTDELESAKI

-808 LRICTE
+808 LRICTK

-825 DSVVQRVY
+825 DLVVQRVY
-833 LHIDDNDL
+833 LHIDDSDL

-855 NLQSCDIHTGDSTR
+855 NLQSCDIHTGDSSR

>member
-1 MHEFDGKALIF
+1 
-12 MIFNNDA
+12 MIFNNDT

-24 SGLLDTSRQARRHHL
+24 SDLLDTSRQARRHHL
-39 IFLLKIALAM
+39 IFLLKMTLAV
-49 FLILCFSGFAIG
+49 FLILCCTGFAIG

-77 LDVQPQGYASQIYD
+77 LSAQPQGYSSQIYD

-196 LEDQLDSK
+196 LEDQLGSK

-268 RRKIVLE
+268 RRKIVIE

-292 DDDVYSRIQTVDNA
+292 ADDVYSRIQTVDNA

-328 QSKLGYSASQAY
+328 QSKLGYSASQSY

-485 LTLNRALHCHRQ
+485 LTLNRALHSNRQ
-497 PGSVS
+497 PGSAS

-520 STYYDAPY
+520 STYYDSPY

-574 YDYLELFGLGDASGQ
+574 YDYLELFGLGDTSGQ

-637 ILLESVPSQ
+637 ILLESVPSK

-651 SSSAALLTSAMED
+651 SSSAALLTNAMED

-718 WSGYDDSKVLSTGTE
+718 WSGYDDSKVLSNGTE

-742 MARIHTDLDNKDF
+742 MARIHADLDNKDF

-780 SSSSNASVYTEY
+780 SSSSNACVYTEY

-833 LHIDDNDL
+833 LHIDDSDL

-855 NLQSCDIHTGDSTR
+855 NLQSCDIHTVDSTR

>member
-19 IKKEL
+19 IKNEL

-49 FLILCFSGFAIG
+49 FLILCFAGFAVG

-77 LDVQPQGYASQIYD
+77 IDVQPHGYASQIYD

-148 GITSGRFSEGASTIT
+148 GITNGRFSEGASTIT

-218 GNCLGVQTAAHR
+218 GNCLGVQTAANR

-239 TLSECTVL
+239 TLSECSVL

-292 DDDVYSRIQTVDNA
+292 ADDVYSRIQTVDNT

-328 QSKLGYSASQAY
+328 QSKLGYSASQSY

-355 PSIQAIVDEE
+355 PSIQSIVDEE
-365 INNADNYISSTG
+365 VNNADNYISSTG

-402 ENDLISYFQSEKKQA
+402 ENDLTSYFQSEKKQA

-445 SVTNETITPIL
+445 SVTSETIIPIL

-463 VMNQSNGHVAAIS
+463 VMNQSNGQVAAIS

-485 LTLNRALHCHRQ
+485 LTLNRALHCSRQ
-497 PGSVS
+497 PGSIS
-502 MIISTFAPAID
+502 MILGTFAPAID

-574 YDYLELFGLGDASGQ
+574 YDYLELFGLGSADLFETS
-589 EISFSLA
+589 SSLA
-596 NTNSSYTVTNEM
+596 STSQSYTVTNEM

-613 ASIANDGIYQ
+613 ASIVNDGIYQ
-623 KPTYYTKVLDRQGN
+623 KPIYYTKVLDRQGN

-651 SSSAALLTSAMED
+651 SSSAALLTNAMED
-664 VISSDSSYYYQ
+664 VISSNSSYYYQ

-718 WSGYDDSKVLSTGTE
+718 WSGYDDSKVLSNGTE

-808 LRICTE
+808 LRICTK

-825 DSVVQRVY
+825 DLVVQRVY
-833 LHIDDNDL
+833 LHIDDSDL

-855 NLQSCDIHTGDSTR
+855 NLQSCDIHTGDSSR